1 MLLPL
6 SFPTLAC
13 PSCCYLS
20 AVPLLLLLPIE
31 SDSAE
36 PHLPKVLMQ
45 LLVGLIGSPRLQDYP
60 RPWRVAT
67 AQVPVAVPLSDIH
80 LDLVS
85 L

>member
-1 MLLPL
+1 MLCP
-6 SFPTLAC
+6 FPTLAC

-20 AVPLLLLLPIE
+20 AGPLFVLLPIE
-31 SDSAE
+31 NDSAE

-45 LLVGLIGSPRLQDYP
+45 LLADLIGSTGLQGYP
-60 RPWRVAT
+60 RPWCTTT
-67 AQVPVAVPLSDIH
+67 AQVPVAVPLSDIR